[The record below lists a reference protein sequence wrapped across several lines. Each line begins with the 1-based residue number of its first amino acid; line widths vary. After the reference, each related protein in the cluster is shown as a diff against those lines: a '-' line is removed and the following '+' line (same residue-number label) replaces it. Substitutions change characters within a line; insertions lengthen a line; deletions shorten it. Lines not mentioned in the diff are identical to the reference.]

1 MQDEMFYTLKHIIQ
15 RCVFLYLYNLMI
27 IVGLI
32 GCKGKTENDT
42 LFQELPSSITNI
54 QFVNEV
60 LDQEDFNIF
69 NYRNFYNG
77 GGVAI
82 GDVNNDSLPDIF
94 LISNLSENKLYLN
107 RGNFKFEDITQKA
120 GVKGTK
126 AWSTGVTFAD
136 VNGDG
141 FLDIYVCNSG
151 NRERDDRSNE
161 LFINQGNETFVEK
174 AEAYGLA
181 DKGFSTHAA
190 FFDYDR
196 DGDLDMYLL
205 NNSFIPVG
213 QLNYRNFR
221 NERDKLGGHKLF
233 RNDGETFIDV
243 SEQAGIY
250 GSIIGFGLGIT
261 LGDVNDDNWLD
272 IFISNDFYERDY
284 LYINNRN
291 GTFIERV
298 KDEMGHISLSSM
310 GADIADLNNDGTL
323 DIFVTDMLPANDE
336 HLKQT
341 STFENYDLYQRK
353 LGLDYHHQIMQNVL
367 QVNNGDG
374 TFSEVARM
382 AKVDATDWSWGALIF
397 DMDNDGLKDI
407 FVANGILRDL
417 TDQDFLRFLGDK
429 NRMEQASAGKKFNY
443 KEFLNQIP
451 SRGVPNYAFKNL
463 DDLNFNNEA
472 KPWGLEGPGFSNGA
486 AYGDLDRDGD
496 LDLVVN
502 NNNSKASVYRNWSVE
517 KNKTHYIRIR
527 LVGEGKNANAIG
539 AKMKLYQRGK
549 FQYLQQMPNR
559 GFQSSVDHV
568 LVFGLGTDSSPLDS
582 LEVIWPD
589 DKMKTY
595 KNISID
601 RELIVSQHDA
611 TGKGVFRPDDSLNR
625 PFQNVTVSSGID
637 YKHVESIY
645 VDYYRD
651 PLLKQMLSTEGP
663 GLATGDV
670 NGDGMED
677 VFIGSSR
684 GSSINLFLQ
693 TNSGKF
699 EKAKQPAIAADAA
712 MEVVDMTLTD
722 VNNDGD
728 LDLFTVTG
736 SNEFSLD
743 DPNLYDRLYVN
754 DGKGVFTKS
763 DKIPSLPS
771 SGSCVAAA
779 DFDKDGDV
787 DMFIGS
793 RSIPGRYGYS
803 PASYLYVN
811 DGSGQFKNYTKR
823 FLNTGE
829 LGMVT
834 DAVWSDIDRDTYPD
848 LILVGDWMPIS
859 VFRNDGGKRLV
870 PVNDDVLSQSGG
882 WWNCIKSADLDN
894 DGDVDFIVGNAGI
907 NSRIRADTLHPAE
920 LYVNDFDGNGAVEQI
935 ISCVS
940 EDGKNYPMVLK
951 HDLEKQLP
959 FIKKRFVN
967 YRDYAGKGIEQIFTP
982 QELNNAVIRKVYTG
996 NTSLLVNEGDW
1007 KFSLK
1012 KLPRPAQRS
1021 PVYAVEIIDY
1031 NHDGKL
1037 DIVMAGNFFD
1047 VLPELGRYDASYG
1060 LLLMNKGGN
1069 EFKEIMPKQSG
1080 FFIKG
1085 QVRGMRMIKVGNE
1098 QRLIAVRCNDSA
1110 QVFAPYSTKKH

>member
-1 MQDEMFYTLKHIIQ
+1 MLYIVKHILF
-15 RCVFLYLYNLMI
+15 RGVFEFANNLLI
-27 IVGLI
+27 LIVLI
-32 GCKGKTENDT
+32 GCSNKTEKGS
-42 LFQELPSSITNI
+42 LFEELPSSITNI
-54 QFVNEV
+54 EFINEV

-94 LISNLSENKLYLN
+94 LISNMGDNKLYLN

-141 FLDIYVCNSG
+141 NVDIYVCNSG
-151 NRERDDRSNE
+151 NREQDDRSNE
-161 LFINQGNETFVEK
+161 LFINQGNETFIEK

-190 FFDYDR
+190 FFDFDR

-221 NERDKLGGHKLF
+221 NERDNLGGHKLF
-233 RNDGETFIDV
+233 RNDGETFTDV

-284 LYINNRN
+284 LYINNRD
-291 GTFIERV
+291 GTFRERI
-298 KDEMGHISLSSM
+298 KEQMGHISLSSM
-310 GADIADLNNDGTL
+310 GADIADINNDGTL
-323 DIFVTDMLPANDE
+323 DIFVMDMLPANDE

-451 SRGVPNYAFKNL
+451 SRGISNYAFKHA

-472 KPWGLEGPGFSNGA
+472 KSWGLEGPGFSNGA
-486 AYGDLDRDGD
+486 AYGDLDNDGD

-502 NNNSKASVYRNWSVE
+502 NNNSKASVYRNQSVE
-517 KNKTHYIRIR
+517 KNKTHYIRIK
-527 LVGEGKNANAIG
+527 LEGEQKNVNGIG
-539 AKMKLYQRGK
+539 TKIKVYQRGK

-568 LVFGLGTDSSPLDS
+568 LVFGLGTDSSSLDS

-601 RELIVSQHDA
+601 RELIISQHDA
-611 TGKGVFRPDDSLNR
+611 TSKWVFQPEDSGNR
-625 PFQNVTVSSGID
+625 PFQNVTASSGIA
-637 YKHVESIY
+637 YNHIESIY

-651 PLLKQMLSTEGP
+651 PFLKQMLSTEGP

-670 NGDGMED
+670 NGDGLED

-684 GSSINLFLQ
+684 GSALNLFLQ
-693 TNSGKF
+693 TKAGKF
-699 EKAKQPAIAADAA
+699 EKAKPSAIVSEGTTEIVA
-712 MEVVDMTLTD
+712 MILTD
-722 VNNDGD
+722 VDNDSD

-736 SNEFSLD
+736 SNEFNLD
-743 DPNLYDRLYVN
+743 DPNLYDRLYLN

-787 DMFIGS
+787 DLFIGG

-803 PASYLYVN
+803 PASYLYIN

-823 FLNTGE
+823 FLDTGE

-834 DAVWSDIDRDTYPD
+834 DAAWSDIDHDTYPD

-859 VFRNDGGKRLV
+859 VFRNDGGKRLA
-870 PVNDDVLSQSGG
+870 PVKADALLQSGG

-894 DGDVDFIVGNAGI
+894 DGDVDFIVGNVGV

-920 LYVNDFDGNGAVEQI
+920 LYVSDFDGNGAVEQI

-967 YRDYAGKGIEQIFTP
+967 YRDYAGKRIDQIFTP
-982 QELNNAVIRKVYTG
+982 QELKDALIRKVYTG
-996 NTSLLVNEGDW
+996 ATSLLVNEGNW

-1012 KLPRPAQRS
+1012 KLPGSMQRS
-1021 PVYAVEIIDY
+1021 SVNAIETIDY

-1037 DIVMAGNFFD
+1037 DILMAGNFFD

-1060 LLLMNKGGN
+1060 LLLRNKGGT
-1069 EFKEIMPKQSG
+1069 EFDEIAPKQSG
-1080 FFIKG
+1080 FFIRG
-1085 QVRGMRMIKVGNE
+1085 QVREMRVINVGNE
-1098 QRLIAVRCNDSA
+1098 QRLIAVRCNDTT
-1110 QVFAPYSTKKH
+1110 QVFRVQTTAER

>member
-1 MQDEMFYTLKHIIQ
+1 MLYILYKIP
-15 RCVFLYLYNLMI
+15 RCPFTFLYNLLI
-27 IVGLI
+27 IIALI
-32 GCKGKTENDT
+32 GCAGKTENDT

-82 GDVNNDSLPDIF
+82 GDINNDSLPDIF
-94 LISNLSENKLYLN
+94 LISNLGDNKLYLN
-107 RGNFKFEDITQKA
+107 RGDFKFEDITQTA

-126 AWSTGVTFAD
+126 AWSTGATFAD

-141 FLDIYVCNSG
+141 LVDIYVCNSG
-151 NRERDDRSNE
+151 NREQDDRSNE
-161 LFINQGNETFVEK
+161 LFINQGNETFIEK

-221 NERDKLGGHKLF
+221 HKRDKLGGHKLF
-233 RNDGETFIDV
+233 RNDGEKFTDV

-291 GTFIERV
+291 GTFSERI
-298 KDEMGHISLSSM
+298 KDQMGHISLSSM
-310 GADIADLNNDGTL
+310 GADIADINNDGTL

-374 TFSEVARM
+374 TFSEVGRM

-443 KEFLNQIP
+443 KEFLSQIP
-451 SRGVPNYAFKNL
+451 SRGISNYAFKNL
-463 DDLNFNNEA
+463 NDLNFDNEA
-472 KPWGLEGPGFSNGA
+472 KSWGLEGPGFSNGA
-486 AYGDLDRDGD
+486 AYGDLDNDGD

-502 NNNSKASVYRNWSVE
+502 NNNSKTSVYRNWSIE

-527 LVGEGKNANAIG
+527 LVGEGKNANGIG
-539 AKMKLYQRGK
+539 AKIKVYQRGK
-549 FQYLQQMPNR
+549 FQCLQQMPNR

-568 LVFGLGTDSSPLDS
+568 LVFGLGTDSSRLDS

-601 RELIVSQHDA
+601 RELVVNQLDA
-611 TGKGVFRPDDSLNR
+611 TGKWVFLPDDSVNR

-637 YKHVESIY
+637 YNHVESIY

-651 PLLKQMLSTEGP
+651 PFLKQMLSTEGP

-670 NGDGMED
+670 NDDGLED

-693 TNSGKF
+693 TKSGKF
-699 EKAKQPAIAADAA
+699 EKAKQFAIAVDGATEIVA
-712 MEVVDMTLTD
+712 MSLIDVD
-722 VNNDGD
+722 NDDD

-736 SNEFSLD
+736 SNEFNLD
-743 DPNLYDRLYVN
+743 DPNLYDRLYLN
-754 DGKGVFTKS
+754 EGNGVFTKS

-787 DMFIGS
+787 DLFIGG

-803 PASYLYVN
+803 PASYLYIN
-811 DGSGQFKNYTKR
+811 DGAGQFKNYTKR
-823 FLNTGE
+823 FLDTGE

-834 DAVWSDIDRDTYPD
+834 DAAWSDIDHDTYPD

-859 VFRNDGGKRLV
+859 VFRNDAGKRLV
-870 PVNDDVLSQSGG
+870 PINDDVLSQSGG
-882 WWNCIKSADLDN
+882 WWNCIKSADIDN

-907 NSRIRADTLHPAE
+907 NSRIRADTLHAAE
-920 LYVNDFDGNGAVEQI
+920 LYVSDFDGNGAVEQI

-967 YRDYAGKGIEQIFTP
+967 YRDYAGKSIEQIFTP
-982 QELNNAVIRKVYTG
+982 RELNDAVIRKVFTG
-996 NTSLLVNEGDW
+996 NTSLLVNEGGW

-1012 KLPRPAQRS
+1012 KLPRSVQRS
-1021 PVYAVEIIDY
+1021 PVYAVETIDY

-1037 DIVMAGNFFD
+1037 DIVLAGNFFD

-1060 LLLMNKGGN
+1060 LLLKNKGGN
-1069 EFKEIMPKQSG
+1069 EFDEIVPKQSG

-1085 QVRGMRMIKVGNE
+1085 QVREMRMIKVGNE

-1110 QVFAPYSTKKH
+1110 QVFRLSDNRGTLVIRK